1 VGEVLAASMI
11 ATLPALLVVLLFQRR
26 IVQALT
32 GGAVTG

>member
-1 VGEVLAASMI
+1 MI